1 MRKLHVWN
9 RVGWL
14 CGVLFCLAGCAPL
27 PDMVSTEKEAGEAYS
42 ADEVRRMT
50 VDQPFLLSG
59 EYFRERDQEPKVV
72 LDEMLGDKDTP
83 TGEPVAKAPG
93 AVTASKPRAVKKPA
107 ADAPKPRPADT
118 SVAAAKEPRPEIPPV
133 AAAASE
139 ASDRKVGAHGP
150 DRGPSGE
157 FALPVKVAVVMD
169 GEGMAAG
176 VDERISESIP
186 LGVRGLPVLIADQ
199 EKVRE
204 VMARAQC
211 PNRRDLLCLS
221 RALGLYPGVRMLVL
235 VESADLPDRIP
246 GTVTVRMAVVDT
258 GLLFR
263 YPMMEA
269 AVPVASAAAVD
280 TALAGAVQRALA
292 FAVDKSE
299 VMPWFCRAFAFED
312 QTWFVTAGDR
322 TGLKPGDQLRVL
334 SPGKVVRSPT
344 GMPAGWLPGEPKGR
358 LRVDQLFGADF
369 AACSLVEGAGPVPED
384 LLVRV
389 PDQDR

>member
-1 MRKLHVWN
+1 
-9 RVGWL
+9 
-14 CGVLFCLAGCAPL
+14 
-27 PDMVSTEKEAGEAYS
+27 MVNTEKEPGEAYS

-72 LDEMLGDKDTP
+72 LDEMLGEKDRP
-83 TGEPVAKAPG
+83 AAESAAKAPAG
-93 AVTASKPRAVKKPA
+93 GTASKPRPVKKPA
-107 ADAPKPRPADT
+107 ADAPGSRQAEK
-118 SVAAAKEPRPEIPPV
+118 SMAAAEEPRPDIPPAK
-133 AAAASE
+133 AAAPLKV
-139 ASDRKVGAHGP
+139 SDRQAGAPGP
-150 DRGPSGE
+150 EEGASGE
-157 FALPVKVAVVMD
+157 FGLPVKVGVVVD
-169 GEGMAAG
+169 GQGMAAG
-176 VDERISESIP
+176 VPERISESVSV
-186 LGVRGLPVLIADQ
+186 GVRGLPVVIADQ
-199 EKVRE
+199 DKVRE
-204 VMARAQC
+204 VMTRAQC
-211 PNRRDLLCLS
+211 SNARDLLCLS

-269 AVPVASAAAVD
+269 AVPVDSAAAVD

-292 FAVDKSE
+292 FAVDKSQ

-312 QTWFVTAGDR
+312 QTWFITAGGR

-334 SPGKVVRSPT
+334 SPGKVVKSPT

-358 LRVDQLFGADF
+358 IRVDQLFGADF
-369 AACSLVEGAGPVPED
+369 AACSLVDGAGPGPED
-384 LLVRV
+384 LLVTAR
-389 PDQDR
+389 